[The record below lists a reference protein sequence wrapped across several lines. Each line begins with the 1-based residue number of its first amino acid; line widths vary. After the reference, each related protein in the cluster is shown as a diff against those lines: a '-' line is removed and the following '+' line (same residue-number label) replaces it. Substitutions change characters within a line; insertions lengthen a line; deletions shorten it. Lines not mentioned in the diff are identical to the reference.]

1 MPEQRLAP
9 PIPNPDPE
17 RLDIDAI
24 VSAFRSGK
32 AGMKWL
38 GEFLPA
44 TYEAPDRF
52 YRAFY
57 TFVQGRVGGH
67 KSRPGEGYDLY
78 QDLIGLHVGQRR
90 RAFIRITAQEQDE
103 ISFDNLHLRSAALA
117 NAWAQM
123 GVEPGKAIALV
134 LPMGIDFVV
143 ALATALRLGVI
154 LSLVSPDGPTF
165 VQNRLARLEPDYLV
179 TSDKNARMCGDFLD
193 KRLPFVAPSMSKT
206 APSHWYAAD
215 ESVLRILSPFGD
227 PEGDP
232 MEVPA
237 NSFYLAI
244 LLAGFWVFALDKSDT
259 LAAPGFSLAQFQPS
273 LLLSTWAAGAAYAD
287 FSVAEVEA
295 DSKILARAGV
305 TVLGIRRSVRDA
317 LISRGSSQFPK
328 GIKMWFRSLTEKA
341 DIDRWIEFQNISSE
355 RKVFGFCIGASVA
368 ASFVH
373 LFSPPTLPDVS
384 ALRVWPVPG
393 ASFKLAEI
401 AAGELPSLR
410 DAGVYA
416 PLVDGNPVEPSGLPA
431 MIFAREKDGYIFAGS
446 IDLGHDAF
454 AYSVNEIAQVVESHG
469 AVRHAAVVVTSGKY
483 TNDAVVALLVFTD
496 DPRDAYGN
504 VIFRVTP
511 DDLRALIV
519 REMGADAL
527 PDRIE
532 IFPLRPRIVEGKVDA
547 AFCRD
552 QYLGGL
558 FHRKSK
564 SELNRLIS
572 RLGYILAG
580 SQSAK

>member
-1 MPEQRLAP
+1 MAEQR
-9 PIPNPDPE
+9 IPTPDPE
-17 RLDIDAI
+17 RLDIDA
-24 VSAFRSGK
+24 VVAAFRSGK

-52 YRAFY
+52 YRALYAFA
-57 TFVQGRVGGH
+57 QRRVGGH
-67 KSRPGEGYDLY
+67 KSRPGDGYDLY
-78 QDLIGLHVGQRR
+78 QDTIGLHVGQRR
-90 RAFIRITAQEQDE
+90 RAFIRMTADGQDE
-103 ISFDNLHLRSAALA
+103 ITFDNLHLRSASLA

-123 GVEPGKAIALV
+123 GVEPGKAIAIV
-134 LPMGIDFVV
+134 LPMGVDFVV
-143 ALATALRLGVI
+143 AVATALRLGVVMSI
-154 LSLVSPDGPTF
+154 VSPDGPTF
-165 VQNRLARLEPDYLV
+165 VQNRLTRLEPDHVV
-179 TSDKNARMCGDFLD
+179 TSDKYARMCGDYLE
-193 KRLPFVAPSMSKT
+193 KRLPFVAPAMTKT

-227 PEGDP
+227 PEADP
-232 MEVPA
+232 IEVPA
-237 NSFYLAI
+237 GSLFSG
-244 LLAGFWVFALDKSDT
+244 LLVAGLLVFSLDKSDT

-273 LLLSTWAAGAAYAD
+273 LLLSTFAAGAAFAD
-287 FSVAEVEA
+287 FAVAEVEA

-317 LISRGSSQFPK
+317 FIARGSSQFPK
-328 GIKMWFRSLTEKA
+328 GLRAWFRSLTEKA
-341 DIDRWIEFQNISSE
+341 DIERWIEFQNMSSE
-355 RKVFGFCIGASVA
+355 RKVFGFCIGASAA

-373 LFSPPTLPDVS
+373 LFSPPTLPDVA

-416 PLVDGNPVEPSGLPA
+416 PLVDGNPVDPTGLPT

-446 IDLGHDAF
+446 IDLGHDACAF
-454 AYSVNEIAQVVESHG
+454 PANEVAQVVESHA
-469 AVRHAAVVVTSGKY
+469 AVRHAAIVVTSGKF

-496 DPRDAYGN
+496 DHRDAAGN
-504 VIFRVTP
+504 VVYRVTP
-511 DDLRALIV
+511 DDLRALIA
-519 REMGADAL
+519 REMGPDGM

-532 IFPLRPRIVEGKVDA
+532 IFPLRPRIVEGKVDPVY
-547 AFCRD
+547 CRD

-558 FHRKSK
+558 FHRKAN

-580 SQSAK
+580 SSPAK

>member
-1 MPEQRLAP
+1 VPEQRI

-17 RLDIDAI
+17 RLDIEAI
-24 VSAFRSGK
+24 VSALRGGK

-44 TYEAPDRF
+44 TYQAPDRF
-52 YRAFY
+52 YRALYAFA
-57 TFVQGRVGGH
+57 QRRVGGH
-67 KSRPGEGYDLY
+67 KSRPGDGYDLY
-78 QDLIGLHVGQRR
+78 QDVIGLHVGQRR
-90 RAFIRITAQEQDE
+90 RAFIRVTTQEQDD
-103 ISFDNLHLRSAALA
+103 ITFDNLHFRSAALA
-117 NAWAQM
+117 NAWMQM
-123 GVEPGKAIALV
+123 GVEPGKVMALV

-143 ALATALRLGVI
+143 ALATGLRLGVI

-165 VQNRLARLEPDYLV
+165 VQNRLARLEPDHIV
-179 TSDKNARMCGDFLD
+179 TSDKYSAMCGDFLE
-193 KRLPFVAPSMSKT
+193 KRLPFVAPGMTNT

-215 ESVLRILSPFGD
+215 EPVLRIFSPFGD

-232 MEVPA
+232 IEVA
-237 NSFYLAI
+237 ASSFYSALV
-244 LLAGFWVFALDKSDT
+244 LAGFFVFALEKSDT
-259 LAAPGFSLAQFQPS
+259 LAAPGFSSAQFQPS

-287 FSVAEVEA
+287 FSVSEVEA
-295 DSKILARAGV
+295 DSKTLARAGV

-317 LISRGSSQFPK
+317 LIARGSSQFPK
-328 GIKMWFRSLTEKA
+328 GIRAWFRSLTEKA
-341 DIDRWIEFQNISSE
+341 DIERWIEFQNISSE
-355 RKVFGFCIGASVA
+355 RKVFGFCIGASAA

-410 DAGVYA
+410 DAGVYT
-416 PLVDGNPVEPSGLPA
+416 PLVDENPVEPSGLPA
-431 MIFAREKDGYIFAGS
+431 MIFARESDGYIFAGS
-446 IDLGHDAF
+446 IDLGHDAH
-454 AYSVNEIAQVVESHG
+454 AYSVNEVASVVESHVV
-469 AVRHAAVVVTSGKY
+469 VRHAAVVVTSGKY

-496 DPRDAYGN
+496 DHRDAQGN
-504 VIFRVTP
+504 VIYRVTP

-519 REMGADAL
+519 REMGPDVL

-547 AFCRD
+547 AYCRD
-552 QYLGGL
+552 QYLGGI
-558 FHRKSK
+558 FHRKAK
-564 SELNRLIS
+564 SEMNRLIS

-580 SQSAK
+580 SMPAK